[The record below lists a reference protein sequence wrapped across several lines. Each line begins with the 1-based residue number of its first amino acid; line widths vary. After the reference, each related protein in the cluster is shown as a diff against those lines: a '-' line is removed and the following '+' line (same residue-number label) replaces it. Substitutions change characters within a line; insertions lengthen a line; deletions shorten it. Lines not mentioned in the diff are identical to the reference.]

1 MDPRTARALGTGT
14 RASIYKRLVEL
25 GEPRTVADIADEF
38 NLHPN
43 VARAHLEKLA
53 ELGLATV
60 GQRKH
65 PGGGRPAKLYEAADP
80 LATPAEPAAPASAD
94 DPAVSLLV
102 RLLAELA
109 ERPPA
114 SRSGPPH
121 PLARAHEVAA
131 AEGARLVGGAAGERR
146 GERGDAGSGDF
157 DAGVDEVVAAL
168 GIAMPSVRV
177 AGRQDGAVDVDG
189 IDGAFRVLAT
199 TRPRL
204 ARALERG
211 LLSGA
216 LAAVGAPAS
225 IAEVPGVPGRL
236 RVRPTATT
244 TATKPAGRVDARGGS
259 HERGVAEVK
268 RVLADLQPGEVIEVL
283 AAGPGAPAAF
293 ARWADRAGHQ
303 LLSVERA
310 VDEQGRAA
318 IRLLLRNGG

>member
-14 RASIYKRLVEL
+14 RASIYQALREA
-25 GEPRTVADIADEF
+25 GDARTVAEVADEF
-38 NLHPN
+38 SLHPN

-65 PGGGRPAKLYEAADP
+65 PKGGRPAKLYAA
-80 LATPAEPAAPASAD
+80 AEPPATATEAGTPSGGD
-94 DPAVSLLV
+94 DAVISLLV

-109 ERPPA
+109 ERPTTGRG
-114 SRSGPPH
+114 SPPH

-131 AEGARLVGGAAGERR
+131 AEGARLVGGTREEPPDDFGAAVDTVVEGLRMALPGAR
-146 GERGDAGSGDF
+146 VAARGDA
-157 DAGVDEVVAAL
+157 
-168 GIAMPSVRV
+168 
-177 AGRQDGAVDVDG
+177 AVDVDG
-189 IDGAFRVLAT
+189 IDGAFRILAT

-216 LAAVGAPAS
+216 LAAVGAPS
-225 IAEVPGVPGRL
+225 SLAEIPGAPGRL

-244 TATKPAGRVDARGGS
+244 ATATKPVARVDARS
-259 HERGVAEVK
+259 SSRDAGVAQVK
-268 RVLADLQPGEVIEVL
+268 RTLADLHPGEVVEVL
-283 AAGPGAPAAF
+283 AEGPGAPATF

-310 VDEQGRAA
+310 VDEADRPA
-318 IRLLLRNGG
+318 IRLLLRKGG

>member
-1 MDPRTARALGTGT
+1 MDRRTARALGTGT
-14 RASIYKRLVEL
+14 RASIYQRL
-25 GEPRTVADIADEF
+25 GEHGDPRTVADVADEF

-53 ELGLATV
+53 ELGLVTV

-65 PGGGRPAKLYEAADP
+65 PGGGRPAKLYEAIDP
-80 LATPAEPAAPASAD
+80 PATATEAAGPASVD
-94 DPAVSLLV
+94 DPTVSLLV

-109 ERPPA
+109 ERSA
-114 SRSGPPH
+114 TARSGPPH

-131 AEGARLVGGAAGERR
+131 AEGARLAGGTAGERR
-146 GERGDAGSGDF
+146 ADGGEADGDDFGSR
-157 DAGVDEVVAAL
+157 VDVAVAAL

-177 AGRQDGAVDVDG
+177 TARQEAAVDVDG
-189 IDGAFRVLAT
+189 VDGAFRVLAT

-225 IAEVPGVPGRL
+225 IAEIPDVPGRL

-244 TATKPAGRVDARGGS
+244 TVTKPAGRVDARADD
-259 HERGVAEVK
+259 HEAGVRRTK
-268 RVLADLQPGEVIEVL
+268 RVLAGLQPGEVVEVL

-303 LLSVERA
+303 LISVERT
-310 VDEQGRAA
+310 VDAHDQPA

>member
-14 RASIYKRLVEL
+14 RASIYQWLCEL
-25 GEPRTVADIADEF
+25 GEPRTVADVADEF

-60 GQRKH
+60 DQRKH
-65 PGGGRPAKLYEAADP
+65 PGGGRPAKTYEATDP
-80 LATPAEPAAPASAD
+80 PAGPAELAAPARTD
-94 DPAVSLLV
+94 DPSVSLLV

-109 ERPPA
+109 ERPSS

-131 AEGARLVGGAAGERR
+131 AEGARLAGGVR
-146 GERGDAGSGDF
+146 
-157 DAGVDEVVAAL
+157 DEAREGFVTAVEAVIKALAVAIPSARVAAHE
-168 GIAMPSVRV
+168 
-177 AGRQDGAVDVDG
+177 DGAVDVDG
-189 IDGAFRVLAT
+189 IDGVFRVLAA

-216 LAAVGAPAS
+216 LAAAGASAS
-225 IAEVPGVPGRL
+225 IAEIGGVPGRL

-244 TATKPAGRVDARGGS
+244 TATKPVGRVDARGHS
-259 HERGVAEVK
+259 HDAGVAEASAT
-268 RVLADLQPGEVIEVL
+268 LDELEPGEVVEVF
-283 AAGPGAPAAF
+283 ASGPGAPAAF

-303 LLSVERA
+303 LISVERA
-310 VDEQGRAA
+310 VDEHDQPA
-318 IRLLLRNGG
+318 IRLLLRKSG

>member
-1 MDPRTARALGTGT
+1 MDPHTARALGTGT
-14 RASIYKRLVEL
+14 RASIYQRLSEV

-38 NLHPN
+38 SLHPN

-80 LATPAEPAAPASAD
+80 PASAPSPAGAGAD
-94 DPAVSLLV
+94 DPSVSLLV
-102 RLLAELA
+102 RLLAELG
-109 ERPPA
+109 ERPAA

-131 AEGARLVGGAAGERR
+131 AEGARLAGGGERR
-146 GERGDAGSGDF
+146 DDAAPGDF
-157 DAGVDEVVAAL
+157 AAIVDDVVAAL
-168 GIAMPSVRV
+168 GVAMPSVRV
-177 AGRQDGAVDVDG
+177 AGREDGAVDVDG
-189 IDGAFRVLAT
+189 VDGAFRVLAA

-216 LAAVGAPAS
+216 LAAAGAPAS
-225 IAEVPGVPGRL
+225 IAEIPGVPGRL

-244 TATKPAGRVDARGGS
+244 TATKPVGRVDARDGS
-259 HERGVAEVK
+259 HEAGVNDV
-268 RVLADLQPGEVIEVL
+268 RRLLAGLQPGEVIEVL

-303 LLSVERA
+303 LISVERA
-310 VDEQGRAA
+310 VDEDGASA